1 MQKYSVF
8 SLVKNAFTN
17 HENWEVAWKD
27 PEPKKEYDVIIVGGG
42 GHGLATA
49 YYLAK
54 EHGITN
60 VAILEKGWIGGGNV
74 GRNTTILRSNYM
86 FDSNAHFYEFG
97 MKLWETLSQELNY
110 NVMYSPRGIINLAH
124 SDAQMNAYARRGNS
138 MRLNGIDAILLG
150 RDDLKKMIPFAD
162 FSETCRFPIHGGLMQ
177 PRLMQPRGGTARHD
191 AVAWG
196 YARQADSM
204 GVDII
209 QNCEVTGFD
218 VNNGKIEGVQT
229 SRGNIKTKKVGLCVA
244 GSTTLLAD
252 MLNMRL
258 PIEAHVLQACVSE
271 PVKPLLHN
279 VVTFGAG
286 HFYCSQSDKGEMV
299 MGGDL
304 DGYNSYAQRGNMPMI
319 QHVLTGGLAVF
330 PNFSRLKMLR
340 TWGGIMDMSMD
351 GSPIID
357 KTHIEGVYLNCGWCY
372 GGFKA
377 TPSSG
382 FVFAHTIAQDQV
394 HELNSDFNLERFH
407 TGKIIDEKGVGPKPW
422 IG

>member
-1 MQKYSVF
+1 MQNYSVF

-110 NVMYSPRGIINLAH
+110 NVMYSSRGIINLAH

-162 FSETCRFPIHGGLMQ
+162 FSDTCRFPIHGG
-177 PRLMQPRGGTARHD
+177 LMQPRGGTARHD

-271 PVKPLLHN
+271 PVKPLLHQ

-357 KTHIEGVYLNCGWCY
+357 KTHIDGVYLNCGWCY

-394 HELNSDFNLERFH
+394 HKLNSDFNLERFH
-407 TGKIIDEKGVGPKPW
+407 SGKIIDEKGVGPKPW

>member
-17 HENWEVAWKD
+17 HQDWEVAWKD
-27 PEPKKEYDVIIVGGG
+27 PEPKKEYDVIIIGGG

-150 RDDLKKMIPFAD
+150 RDEIKQMIPFAD
-162 FSETCRFPIHGGLMQ
+162 FSETCRFPIHGG
-177 PRLMQPRGGTARHD
+177 LMQPRGGTARHD

-218 VNNGKIEGVQT
+218 VNKGKIEGVQT
-229 SRGNIKTKKVGLCVA
+229 SRGSIKTKKVGLCVA

-271 PVKPLLHN
+271 PVKPLLHQ

-357 KTHIEGVYLNCGWCY
+357 KTHIDGVYLNCGWCY

-382 FVFAHTIAQDQV
+382 WVFAHTIAQDKV

>member
-17 HENWEVAWKD
+17 HDNWEVAWKD

-162 FSETCRFPIHGGLMQ
+162 FSETCRFPIHGG
-177 PRLMQPRGGTARHD
+177 LMQPRGGTARHD

>member
-1 MQKYSVF
+1 MQKYSIF
-8 SLVKNAFTN
+8 SLIKNAFSN
-17 HENWEVAWKD
+17 HENWDVAWRD
-27 PEPKKEYDVIIVGGG
+27 PEPKKEYDAIIIGGG

-54 EHGITN
+54 EHKITN
-60 VAILEKGWIGGGNV
+60 VAILEKGWIGGGNT

-86 FDSNAHFYEFG
+86 WDANGLFYEHG
-97 MKLWETLSQELNY
+97 MKLWENLSQELNY

-124 SDAQMNAYARRGNS
+124 SDAQLNTYARRGNS
-138 MRLNGIDAILLG
+138 MRLNGIDAIMLE
-150 RDDLKKMIPFAD
+150 REQLKKMIPFAD
-162 FSETCRFPIHGGLMQ
+162 FSTSARFPIFGA
-177 PRLMQPRGGTARHD
+177 LMQPRGGTARHD

-218 VNNGKIEGVQT
+218 VQNGKIQGVQT
-229 SRGNIKTKKVGLCVA
+229 SKGKIGAKKIGLCVA
-244 GSTTLLAD
+244 GSTSILAEK
-252 MLNMRL
+252 LNMKL

-271 PVKPLLHN
+271 PVKPFLNN

-304 DGYNSYAQRGNMPMI
+304 DGYNSYAQRGNLPTL
-319 QHVLTGGLAVF
+319 QHVLSEGVAMF
-330 PNFSRLKMLR
+330 PNLSRLKILR

-351 GSPIID
+351 GSPVID
-357 KTHIEGVYLNCGWCY
+357 RSHIDGLYLNFGWCY

-377 TPSSG
+377 TPVSG
-382 FVFAHTIAQDQV
+382 WTFAHTIAQDRP
-394 HELNSDFNLERFH
+394 HELNMKFNLNRFN
-407 TGKIIDEKGVGPKPW
+407 TGHLIDEKGVGTKTW

>member
-162 FSETCRFPIHGGLMQ
+162 FSETCRFPIHGG
-177 PRLMQPRGGTARHD
+177 LMQPRGGTARHD

-377 TPSSG
+377 TPGSAN
-382 FVFAHTIAQDQV
+382 VFAHTIAKDEP
-394 HELNSDFNLERFH
+394 HKINAPFALSRFSDGRL
-407 TGKIIDEKGVGPKPW
+407 IDEHGAAAVAH
-422 IG
+422 

>member
-177 PRLMQPRGGTARHD
+177 PRGGTARHD

-252 MLNMRL
+252 LLNMRL

>member
-177 PRLMQPRGGTARHD
+177 PRGGTARHD

-279 VVTFGAG
+279 VVTFGAC

>member
-17 HENWEVAWKD
+17 QENWEVAWKD

-162 FSETCRFPIHGGLMQ
+162 FSETCRFPIHGG
-177 PRLMQPRGGTARHD
+177 LMQPRGGTARHD

>member
-177 PRLMQPRGGTARHD
+177 PRGGTARHD

-204 GVDII
+204 GVDIL

>member
-177 PRLMQPRGGTARHD
+177 PRGGTARHD

-304 DGYNSYAQRGNMPMI
+304 DGYNSYAQRGNMPII

>member
-162 FSETCRFPIHGGLMQ
+162 FSETCRFPIHGG
-177 PRLMQPRGGTARHD
+177 LMQPRGGTARHD

>member
-1 MQKYSVF
+1 MQKYSIF

-17 HENWEVAWKD
+17 HQDWEVAWKD
-27 PEPKKEYDVIIVGGG
+27 PEPKKEYDVIIIGGG

-150 RDDLKKMIPFAD
+150 RDEIKQMIPFAD
-162 FSETCRFPIHGGLMQ
+162 FSETCRFPIHGG
-177 PRLMQPRGGTARHD
+177 LMQPRGGTARHD

-229 SRGNIKTKKVGLCVA
+229 SRGSIKTKKVGLCVA

-271 PVKPLLHN
+271 PVKPLLHQ

-357 KTHIEGVYLNCGWCY
+357 KTHIDGVYLNCGWCY

-382 FVFAHTIAQDQV
+382 WVFAHTIAQDKV

>member
-177 PRLMQPRGGTARHD
+177 PRGGTARHD

-279 VVTFGAG
+279 VVTFGACLL
-286 HFYCSQSDKGEMV
+286 YTSPSPRD
-299 MGGDL
+299 
-304 DGYNSYAQRGNMPMI
+304 NR
-319 QHVLTGGLAVF
+319 T
-330 PNFSRLKMLR
+330 SRM
-340 TWGGIMDMSMD
+340 
-351 GSPIID
+351 
-357 KTHIEGVYLNCGWCY
+357 
-372 GGFKA
+372 
-377 TPSSG
+377 PSS
-382 FVFAHTIAQDQV
+382 A
-394 HELNSDFNLERFH
+394 
-407 TGKIIDEKGVGPKPW
+407 
-422 IG
+422 

>member
-17 HENWEVAWKD
+17 HQDWEVAWKD
-27 PEPKKEYDVIIVGGG
+27 PEPKKEYDVIIIGGG

-138 MRLNGIDAILLG
+138 MRLNGIDAILLS
-150 RDDLKKMIPFAD
+150 RDEIKQMIPFAD
-162 FSETCRFPIHGGLMQ
+162 SSETCRFPIHGG
-177 PRLMQPRGGTARHD
+177 LMQPRGGTARHD

-229 SRGNIKTKKVGLCVA
+229 SRGSIKTKKVGLCVA

-271 PVKPLLHN
+271 PVKPLLHQ

-357 KTHIEGVYLNCGWCY
+357 KTHIDGVYLNCGWCY

-382 FVFAHTIAQDQV
+382 WVFAHTIAQDKV

>member
-177 PRLMQPRGGTARHD
+177 PRGGTARHD

-252 MLNMRL
+252 MINMRL

>member
-1 MQKYSVF
+1 MQKYSIF
-8 SLVKNAFTN
+8 NLIKNALSN
-17 HENWEVAWKD
+17 HEKWELAWKD
-27 PEPKKEYDVIIVGGG
+27 PTPKQEYEVVIIGGG

-54 EHGITN
+54 EHNITN
-60 VAILEKGWIGGGNV
+60 VAIIEKGWIGGGNV
-74 GRNTTILRSNYM
+74 GRNTTIIRSNYM
-86 FDSNAHFYEFG
+86 HDDNALFSEFG
-97 MKLWETLSQELNY
+97 MDLWRKMSQDLNY
-110 NVMYSPRGIINLAH
+110 NVMFSPRGIINLAH
-124 SDAQMNAYARRGNS
+124 SDAQMNVYARRGNS
-138 MRLNGIDAILLG
+138 MRLNGIDGVLLN
-150 RDDLKKMIPFAD
+150 REELKKILPFAD
-162 FSETCRFPIHGGLMQ
+162 FSQSCRFPIVGA
-177 PRLMQPRGGTARHD
+177 LMQPRGGTARHD

-218 VNNGKIEGVQT
+218 VENGKVSGVRT
-229 SRGNIKTKKVGLCVA
+229 SRGDIKTKKVGLCVA

-252 MLNMRL
+252 KLNMRL

-304 DGYNSYAQRGNMPMI
+304 DGYNSYAQRGNLPTL
-319 QHVLTGGLAVF
+319 QHVLTEGIAMF
-330 PNFSRLKMLR
+330 PFLSKLKMLR

-357 KTHIEGVYLNCGWCY
+357 KTHIAGLYLNCGWCY

-377 TPSSG
+377 TPASG
-382 FVFAHTIAQDQV
+382 WTFAHTIAQDKP
-394 HELNSDFNLERFH
+394 HKLNEGYSLNRFSSGH
-407 TGKIIDEKGVGPKPW
+407 LIDEKGLGTKTW
-422 IG
+422 IS

>member
-1 MQKYSVF
+1 MQKYSIF
-8 SLVKNAFTN
+8 SLVKNAFSN

-27 PEPKKEYDVIIVGGG
+27 PEPKPEYDVVIVGGG

-86 FDSNAHFYEFG
+86 FDANSHFYEFG
-97 MKLWETLSQELNY
+97 MKQWETLSQELNY

-124 SDAQMNAYARRGNS
+124 SDAQMNAYARRGNA
-138 MRLNGIDAILLG
+138 MRLNGIDAVLLG
-150 RDDLKKMIPFAD
+150 REDLKKMIPFAD
-162 FSETCRFPIHGGLMQ
+162 FSDTCRFPIHGG
-177 PRLMQPRGGTARHD
+177 LMQPRGGTARHD

-196 YARQADSM
+196 YARQADAM

-218 VNNGKIEGVQT
+218 VQNGKIQGVQT
-229 SRGNIKTKKVGLCVA
+229 SRGSIKAKKVGLCVA

-271 PVKPLLHN
+271 PVKPILDH

-357 KTHIEGVYLNCGWCY
+357 KTHIDGVYLNCGWCY

-377 TPSSG
+377 TPCSG
-382 FVFAHTIAQDQV
+382 WVFAHTIAKNEV
-394 HELNSDFNLERFH
+394 HELNAEFNLERFH
-407 TGKIIDEKGVGPKPW
+407 TGRIIDEKCVGPKPW

>member
-17 HENWEVAWKD
+17 HQDWEVAWKD
-27 PEPKKEYDVIIVGGG
+27 PQPKKEYDVIIIGGG

-138 MRLNGIDAILLG
+138 MRLNGIDAILLS
-150 RDDLKKMIPFAD
+150 RDEIKQMIPFAD
-162 FSETCRFPIHGGLMQ
+162 FSETCRFPIHGG
-177 PRLMQPRGGTARHD
+177 LMQPRGGTARHD

-229 SRGNIKTKKVGLCVA
+229 SRGSIKTKKVGLCVA

-271 PVKPLLHN
+271 PVKPLLHQ

-357 KTHIEGVYLNCGWCY
+357 KTHIDGVYLNCGWCY

-382 FVFAHTIAQDQV
+382 WVFAHTIAQDKV

>member
-177 PRLMQPRGGTARHD
+177 PRGGTARHD

-286 HFYCSQSDKGEMV
+286 HFYCSHSDKGERV

>member
-1 MQKYSVF
+1 MQKYSFF

-162 FSETCRFPIHGGLMQ
+162 FSETCRFPIHGG
-177 PRLMQPRGGTARHD
+177 LMQPRGGTARHD

>member
-17 HENWEVAWKD
+17 HQDWEVAWKD
-27 PEPKKEYDVIIVGGG
+27 PEPKKEYDVIIIGGG

-150 RDDLKKMIPFAD
+150 RDEIKQMIPFAD
-162 FSETCRFPIHGGLMQ
+162 FSETCRFPIHGG
-177 PRLMQPRGGTARHD
+177 LMQPRGGTARHD

-229 SRGNIKTKKVGLCVA
+229 SRGSIKTKKVGLCVA

-271 PVKPLLHN
+271 PVKPLLHQ

-357 KTHIEGVYLNCGWCY
+357 KTHIDGLYLNCGWCY

-377 TPSSG
+377 TPASG
-382 FVFAHTIAQDQV
+382 WTFAHTIAQDRV
-394 HELNSDFNLERFH
+394 HELNAGYSLNRFN
-407 TGKIIDEKGVGPKPW
+407 TGDLIDEKGLGTKTW
-422 IG
+422 IS

>member
-1 MQKYSVF
+1 MQKYSIF
-8 SLVKNAFTN
+8 SLIKNAFTN
-17 HENWEVAWKD
+17 HQNWEVAWKD
-27 PEPKKEYDVIIVGGG
+27 PEPKKEYDVLIIGGG

-86 FDSNAHFYEFG
+86 WDPNGLFYEYG
-97 MKLWETLSQELNY
+97 MKLWENLSQELNY

-124 SDAQMNAYARRGNS
+124 SDAQLNLYARRGNS
-138 MRLNGIDAILLG
+138 MRLNDIDAMMLN
-150 RDDLKKMIPFAD
+150 RDEVKKIIPFAD
-162 FSETCRFPIHGGLMQ
+162 FSTSARFPIFGA
-177 PRLMQPRGGTARHD
+177 LMQPRGGTARHD

-218 VNNGKIEGVQT
+218 VQNGKIKGVQT
-229 SRGNIKTKKVGLCVA
+229 SRGNIQTKKIGLCVA
-244 GSTTLLAD
+244 GSTSLLAEK
-252 MLNMRL
+252 LNMKL

-271 PVKPLLHN
+271 PVKPFLDQ

-304 DGYNSYAQRGNMPMI
+304 DGYNSYAQRGNLPTL
-319 QHVLTGGLAVF
+319 QHVLSEGVAMF
-330 PNFSRLKMLR
+330 PNLSRLKILR

-357 KTHIEGVYLNCGWCY
+357 KSHIDGLYLNFGWCY

-377 TPSSG
+377 TPVSG
-382 FVFAHTIAQDQV
+382 WTFAHTIAQDRP
-394 HELNSDFNLERFH
+394 HELNLKFNLNRFN
-407 TGKIIDEKGVGPKPW
+407 TGHLIDEKGVGTKTW

>member
-74 GRNTTILRSNYM
+74 GRNPTILRSNYM
-86 FDSNAHFYEFG
+86 FDSTAHFYEFG

-162 FSETCRFPIHGGLMQ
+162 FSETCRFPIHGG
-177 PRLMQPRGGTARHD
+177 LMQPRGGTARHD

>member
-138 MRLNGIDAILLG
+138 MRLNGLDAILLG

-162 FSETCRFPIHGGLMQ
+162 FSETCRFPIHGG
-177 PRLMQPRGGTARHD
+177 LMQPRGGTARHD

>member
-162 FSETCRFPIHGGLMQ
+162 FSETCRFPIHGG
-177 PRLMQPRGGTARHD
+177 LMQPRGGTARHD

-382 FVFAHTIAQDQV
+382 FVFAHTIAQAQV
-394 HELNSDFNLERFH
+394 HALTSDFNLERFH